1 MNLNRRLFN
10 LAAAVAVFAPSL
22 LRAQSAESADD
33 LEAWAR
39 AFFAKVDRSDAA
51 AIGADL
57 TDDVHM
63 VRGNGT
69 PLVSRAAVE
78 AAFRAGGTRF
88 RALRHEI
95 TGVWRGKWSGGDVVS
110 VEAVAHYTFPDGREV
125 ALPVTSTLRLVGR
138 KVADYRIFMDGRPA
152 FG

>member
-1 MNLNRRLFN
+1 MFK
-10 LAAAVAVFAPSL
+10 LAAVFAVVAPSFA
-22 LRAQSAESADD
+22 RAQPRADD
-33 LEAWAR
+33 LDAWAR

-51 AIGADL
+51 AIGADM

-63 VRGNGT
+63 VRGNGS
-69 PLVSRAAVE
+69 PLIGRTTVE
-78 AAFRAGGTRF
+78 AAFKAGGTRF
-88 RALRHEI
+88 RALHHEI
-95 TGVWRGKWSGGDVVS
+95 TGIWRGKWSEGGRGGDVVS
-110 VEAVAHYTFPDGREV
+110 VEAIAHYTFPDGHEV